1 MTIRPILPLF
11 AVALACTP
19 GAPTYTLSDIEFSAP
34 PGSMG
39 PYVVAT
45 RDGGALMSWWDRIGD
60 RTYALRVAD
69 RIDGT
74 WSEPTTVVEGADM
87 FANWADIPSI
97 TELDNGTWV
106 AHWPQKT
113 AASTY
118 AYHVMLSKS
127 TDRGKTW
134 SEAFVAHDDMSPT
147 EHGFVSVVPWEGG
160 AALVWLD
167 GRQMATEGVGDG
179 GYESQG
185 SMSVRFTTLGA
196 DAVRHADILIDNRTC
211 ECCTTALTTTSSG
224 LVAAYRDRSEAE
236 IRDIA
241 IVRFDGSE
249 WSEPKHVWQDNWH
262 YPGCPVNGPQ
272 LTSRGDTVAIAWFT
286 APENVSRVQVAF
298 STDGGA
304 TFSEPVRV
312 DDGDPSGRVDVELL
326 GDGSVIVSWLEKT
339 DPDAEI
345 RARRVTPG
353 GGMDDSWL
361 VAPTSAAHGS
371 GFPRMTRVGNE
382 LLFAWTLVGPE
393 GGVHVASVTVN

>member
-1 MTIRPILPLF
+1 M
-11 AVALACTP
+11 
-19 GAPTYTLSDIEFSAP
+19 SDIEFSAP
-34 PGSMG
+34 PGSMA

-45 RDGGALMSWWDRIGD
+45 RDGGALRSWWDRLGD
-60 RTYALRVAD
+60 RTYALRVAE
-69 RIDGT
+69 RIDGP
-74 WSEPTTVVEGADM
+74 WSEPTTVVEGADL

-113 AASTY
+113 AAATY

-134 SEAFVAHDDMSPT
+134 SEAYVAHDDMSPT

-167 GRQMATEGVGDG
+167 GRQMATEGTEGE
-179 GYESQG
+179 GYENQG
-185 SMSVRFTTLGA
+185 AMSVRFTTLGP
-196 DAVRHADILIDNRTC
+196 DAAPQADILIDDRTC
-211 ECCTTALTTTSSG
+211 ECCTTALATTRTG

-241 IVRFDGSE
+241 IVRFDGSK
-249 WSEPKHVWQDNWH
+249 WSGPKHVWVDDWY

-272 LTSRGDTVAIAWFT
+272 LASRDDTVAIAWFT
-286 APENVSRVQVAF
+286 APENVPQVQVAF

-312 DDGDPSGRVDVELL
+312 DDGDPSGRVDIELL
-326 GDGSVIVSWLEKT
+326 GDGSAMVSWLERT

-345 RARRVTPG
+345 RARRVTP
-353 GGMDDSWL
+353 DRELDNSWL
-361 VAPTSAAHGS
+361 VAPTSASRGS
-371 GFPRMTRVGNE
+371 GFPRMTRVGDE
-382 LLFAWTLVGPE
+382 LLFAWRVVGDT
-393 GGVHVASVTVN
+393 GGVRVATVAVR